1 MSRNRIAIIGAG
13 AAGLFAAASAD
24 IQDNN
29 EIVVFEKNAFVG
41 KKLLITGKGRCN
53 VTNDCDLQEFLS
65 NIPQNSKFLYSALKQ
80 LSTRDTIDFF
90 ESIGVELKTERGKR
104 VFPLSDRA
112 SDIRDALYNKAK
124 ANGVKFMFES
134 VKGIIVQE
142 DGFVVETFKSKY
154 QFDKVIISTGG
165 ISYPRTGST
174 GDGYTFAK
182 LFGHTVTPLYP
193 SLVPLV
199 SGDRFVKDL
208 MGLSLKNVRLKIIT
222 KENGKEIWNDF
233 GEMLFTHFGISGPLV
248 LTASSYVRDIYSS
261 NNKYIASID
270 LKPALSEEELDRR
283 ILSDFNKFKN
293 KDFINSLSDLLP
305 SKLIPIIIKLSGIPE
320 RIKVCEIKKSDRK
333 NLVNLIKNFNVSI
346 SSTRPIDE
354 AIITSGGIKL
364 SEIDPSTMQSKL
376 VPNLY
381 FAGEILDI
389 DGYTGGF
396 NLQIAFSTARAAIN
410 SAIKGE

>member
-333 NLVNLIKNFNVSI
+333 NLVNLIKNFKVSI